1 MIIEEFRRVAV
12 HPSSLLVHGGGALM
26 RRDVPVLVHSTV
38 TPITGLTHHLTC
50 HGARPE
56 NCPASVIR

>member
-38 TPITGLTHHLTC
+38 TPITGLTHHLSMSRRS
-50 HGARPE
+50 A
-56 NCPASVIR
+56 